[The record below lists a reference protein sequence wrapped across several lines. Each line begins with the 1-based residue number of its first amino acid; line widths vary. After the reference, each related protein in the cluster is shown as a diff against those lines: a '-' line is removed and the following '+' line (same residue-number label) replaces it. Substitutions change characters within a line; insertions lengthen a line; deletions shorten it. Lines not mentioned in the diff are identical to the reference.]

1 MKFKKKLLL
10 ISILILVS
18 HSQVHSQNIEMMIP
32 KKENYGI
39 DQKHKIIVWNFK
51 IPDVPNSNSNML
63 NINFEG
69 DYLFSSS
76 LDSLSYA
83 KSYDVNYNGEIF
95 KLYITQLPV
104 IKITSE
110 EAIEDD
116 PKVPSQFTFA
126 NQDSIKSAIAG
137 VELRGN
143 ISLKFPKKSYD
154 LEFWETSQGET
165 SVDMMFGDLREDD
178 DWILDGL
185 YNEPLR
191 LRSYFCNKL
200 WLSINKP
207 SYINQE
213 DGAKSGIDLMF
224 AEVFLDSKYIGI
236 HALTEQVDRKL
247 LQLKKY
253 KKGKVRGEL
262 FKAGSHNGAPA
273 YKMAPKYKNIFPHWA
288 GYEVEYPFINYKA
301 QWKNIY
307 RFTKFVIKSKD
318 STFKKRIAKRF
329 DLDNAID
336 YFLFINLVRATDNL
350 GKNFYVAR
358 YNKKTPYFNVPWDLD
373 GVLGTIQDGKR
384 IPTTN
389 DILSNGLFD
398 RLLKV
403 NPSNYRNRL
412 KARWFSLRE
421 QQFSNEM
428 LFKNLKE
435 SYDYFANNKVYERES
450 LIWPSD
456 VALSDHLSYMESWL
470 SNRLLY
476 LDSYF
481 NDLQ

>member
-1 MKFKKKLLL
+1 MKFEKYAFLLYTL
-10 ISILILVS
+10 TLLC
-18 HSQVHSQNIEMMIP
+18 HSQLQSQDIEKLAP
-32 KKENYGI
+32 KVESYCIDIEN
-39 DQKHKIIVWNFK
+39 KIILWNFK
-51 IPDVPNSNSNML
+51 LPYYSKSK
-63 NINFEG
+63 INKLEITFKKEHI
-69 DYLFSSS
+69 FSSS
-76 LDSLSYA
+76 IDSLSYTR
-83 KSYDVNYNGEIF
+83 SYDVNHNDEVF
-95 KLYITQLPV
+95 TLYITKLP
-104 IKITSE
+104 IIQITSE
-110 EAIEDD
+110 KVIRDD

-126 NQDSIKSAIAG
+126 DQDNVKSAIAG

-154 LEFWETSQGET
+154 LEFWESPEEEI
-165 SVDMMFGDLREDD
+165 SIDMKFGDLREDD

-200 WLSINKP
+200 WLSIHKP
-207 SYINQE
+207 SYLEHQE
-213 DGAKSGIDLMF
+213 DAKSGIDLMYT
-224 AEVFLDSKYIGI
+224 EVFLNSKYIGI

-301 QWKNIY
+301 QWKNIH

-318 STFKKRIAKRF
+318 STFKKRVAAKF

-358 YNKKTPYFNVPWDLD
+358 YDKKTPYFNVPWDLD

-403 NPSNYRNRL
+403 NPDNYRQRL
-412 KARWFSLRE
+412 KTRWFLLRKHE
-421 QQFSNEM
+421 FSNAA
-428 LFKNLKE
+428 LLGNIRTA
-435 SYDYFANNKVYERES
+435 YDFFQNNKVYERET
-450 LIWPSD
+450 LVWPSG
-456 VALSDHLSYMESWL
+456 VTLSEHLDYVESWL
-470 SNRLLY
+470 TDRLQY
-476 LDSYF
+476 LDTYF
-481 NDLQ
+481 NKLP

>member
-1 MKFKKKLLL
+1 MKFKKNVLFIYLL
-10 ISILILVS
+10 IFLC
-18 HSQVHSQNIEMMIP
+18 HSQMYSQDIETIIP
-32 KKENYGI
+32 KKESYGI
-39 DQKHKIIVWNFK
+39 DQKHNIIVWNFK
-51 IPDVPNSNSNML
+51 IPASPNHNDRL
-63 NINFEG
+63 KITFDK
-69 DYLFSSS
+69 DYIFYSP
-76 LDSLSYA
+76 LDSLSYTR
-83 KSYDVNYNGEIF
+83 SYNVNHNDKVF
-95 KLYITQLPV
+95 KLYITELP
-104 IKITSE
+104 IIQITSE
-110 EAIEDD
+110 EDIKDD
-116 PKVPSQFTFA
+116 PKVSSQFTII
-126 NQDSIKSAIAG
+126 NQDSIQNAIAG
-137 VELRGN
+137 LELRGN

-154 LEFWETSQGET
+154 LEFWETTEGET
-165 SVDMMFGDLREDD
+165 SVDISFGNLREDD

-207 SYINQE
+207 SYVGKEE
-213 DGAKSGIDLMF
+213 DAKSGIDLMF
-224 AEVFLDSKYIGI
+224 TEVFLDSKYIGI

-253 KKGKVRGEL
+253 KKGKVKGEL

-273 YKMAPKYKNIFPHWA
+273 YKTSPKYKNIFPHWA

-307 RFTKFVIKSKD
+307 RYTKFVIKSKD
-318 STFKKRIAKRF
+318 STFKKKIAKKF

-358 YNKKTPYFNVPWDLD
+358 HDNKTPYFNVPWDLD

-398 RLLKV
+398 KLLRV
-403 NPSNYRNRL
+403 NPDNYKQRL
-412 KARWFSLRE
+412 KARWFFLRKQE
-421 QQFSNEM
+421 FSNSSLLGNIRET
-428 LFKNLKE
+428 
-435 SYDYFANNKVYERES
+435 YDFFEKNKVYEREM
-450 LIWPSD
+450 LVWASD
-456 VALSDHLSYMESWL
+456 AVLSDHLDYMESWL
-470 SNRLLY
+470 SDRLRY
-476 LDSYF
+476 LDTYF
-481 NDLQ
+481 NDLP